1 MRVFFSSLF
10 VFRHSGCW
18 GVVGIGMVAAVA
30 AVAVSFGDGMGWD
43 GSASWWVFLWMEADE
58 WCGVMF
64 CRRARK
70 SIRRCTA
77 SGS

>member
-1 MRVFFSSLF
+1 
-10 VFRHSGCW
+10 
-18 GVVGIGMVAAVA
+18 MV
-30 AVAVSFGDGMGWD
+30 VAVSVGMGWD
-43 GSASWWVFLWMEADE
+43 RSGSWRVFLWMEADE